1 MERITTMFGI
11 AVVAL
16 GLGLAACEPRDGE
29 EPEAVATADTVAP
42 EQAIEDLRERYIQA
56 YNDRDVDA
64 LVMLHSEDFQQ
75 VTPEGVLDRESIR
88 ANMADTAAVP
98 PDAQIDITTDEMVVA
113 ESGDVAFGSGTS
125 TFRATGPDGTP
136 ISEES
141 RWVAGFRKVD
151 GEWKIHRLV
160 VVPPAESTAP
170 AGPGPGTTPPAPVD
184 TVETM

>member
-1 MERITTMFGI
+1 MKRIETIFGV

-16 GLGLAACEPRDGE
+16 GLGLVACEPREGE
-29 EPEAVATADTVAP
+29 EPEAVATADTVPP

-75 VTPEGVLDRESIR
+75 ITPEDVLDRESIR
-88 ANMADTAAVP
+88 ANMADTVMVP

-141 RWVAGFRKVD
+141 RWLAGFRKVD
-151 GEWKIHRLV
+151 GEWKLHRLV
-160 VVPPAESTAP
+160 VVPPGTSAAP
-170 AGPGPGTTPPAPVD
+170 AAGATTPRAPAD